1 MSLTDNLRRGAVIR
15 HQGHLY
21 TIIDFSVTHKG
32 KAKPTVHVKLR
43 DLKDNHPVD
52 RSLDELGKIEE
63 VPTARRTLQYLYAA
77 GSKRVFMDAE
87 TFEEQ
92 SFDESIVDRHAAF
105 LVEGDSYKFL
115 TVEGNPFALEMPDV
129 IVMEVSDTAP
139 VEHGGATNVYKEARL
154 KSGLMIKVPL
164 FIKTGDRI
172 RVKPE
177 TREYLGKEH

>member
-15 HQGHLY
+15 HEGHLY
-21 TIIDFSVTHKG
+21 TIVDFSVAHKG

-43 DLKDNHPVD
+43 ALKDGHPVD
-52 RSLDELGKIEE
+52 RSLDELGTIEE
-63 VPTARRTLQYLYAA
+63 VATEHRPMQYLYAA

-92 SFDESIVDRHAAF
+92 SFDESMLERSAAF

-115 TVEGNPFALEMPDV
+115 TVDGRAFALEMPDV
-129 IVMEVSDTAP
+129 IVMEVADTAP
-139 VEHGGATNVYKEARL
+139 VEHGGATNVFKEARL

-164 FIKTGDRI
+164 FIKTGDKV

>member
-1 MSLTDNLRRGAVIR
+1 MSSTENLRRGAVIR
-15 HQGHLY
+15 HEGHLF
-21 TIIDFSVTHKG
+21 TIVDFSVAHKG

-43 DLKDNHPVD
+43 ALKDGHPVD

-63 VPTARRTLQYLYAA
+63 IATEHRHMQYLYTA
-77 GSKRVFMDAE
+77 GPKRVFMDAE
-87 TFEEQ
+87 SFEEQ
-92 SFDESIVDRHAAF
+92 SFDESMLDRNAAF
-105 LVEGDSYKFL
+105 LVEGESYKFL
-115 TVEGNPFALEMPDV
+115 TVDGQPFALEMPDV
-129 IVMEVSDTAP
+129 MVMEVADTAP
-139 VEHGGATNVYKEARL
+139 VEHGGASNVYKEAKL